1 MLQNTHNSSY
11 TPYFHSN
18 NVLLN
23 METQKIKIN
32 METQKLESRNTF
44 PRSMSQ
50 ITLSFKIHATDQSL
64 FQDPCHRSISLSL
77 HISSYIYDTL
87 WCLPLFTY
95 ITSYIF
101 INNLQVQWGCSFFII
116 IFIEKKI
123 DRPRSLLVV
132 EPGLETKSPAFNS
145 EAPSSMHNTTPL

>member
-50 ITLSFKIHATDQSL
+50 ITL

-77 HISSYIYDTL
+77 HISSYIYNTL

-101 INNLQVQWGCSFFII
+101 TNNLQVQWGCSLFII

-145 EAPSSMHNTTPL
+145 EAPSSTHNTTPL

>member
-1 MLQNTHNSSY
+1 
-11 TPYFHSN
+11 
-18 NVLLN
+18 
-23 METQKIKIN
+23 
-32 METQKLESRNTF
+32 METQKLQSRNTF

-50 ITLSFKIHATDQSL
+50 ITLSFKIHATDQ
-64 FQDPCHRSISLSL
+64 SLSL

-101 INNLQVQWGCSFFII
+101 TNNLQVQWGCSFFII

-123 DRPRSLLVV
+123 GQEACQQWNQAQKPSLLLSILKR
-132 EPGLETKSPAFNS
+132 PLPCTTLPLCNTGK
-145 EAPSSMHNTTPL
+145 PSIKHLAGFQDSGPRLNQTLYSKQYKQ